1 MALRR
6 EAIITRI
13 RSMTGVRLI
22 PANLSSF
29 QREIC
34 GDNSEFG
41 SHMAS
46 QAVQLRKSVLETRI
60 ELPPKEL
67 DQIHDRPLRAHHA
80 TVAKP
85 QRRCSSRE
93 TECMVS
99 AMTDDERA
107 IRELVNVWLA
117 ASKAGDL
124 QTILSLMTN
133 DVIFMVPG
141 RRPFGKEAF
150 AAASQ
155 EMQNVSMEGISD
167 IQEIQVLGDW
177 AYLRNYIEMVVTP
190 PNGAPVRRSGYT
202 LTILRKGSDGRWR
215 LARDANLLTEAK

>member
-41 SHMAS
+41 SDMAS

-67 DQIHDRPLRAHHA
+67 DQIHDRPLRAI
-80 TVAKP
+80 
-85 QRRCSSRE
+85 
-93 TECMVS
+93 M
-99 AMTDDERA
+99 
-107 IRELVNVWLA
+107 
-117 ASKAGDL
+117 
-124 QTILSLMTN
+124 
-133 DVIFMVPG
+133 
-141 RRPFGKEAF
+141 
-150 AAASQ
+150 
-155 EMQNVSMEGISD
+155 
-167 IQEIQVLGDW
+167 
-177 AYLRNYIEMVVTP
+177 
-190 PNGAPVRRSGYT
+190 RRSQNPSGAVRDIYGYQRHEK
-202 LTILRKGSDGRWR
+202 LNAWYPR
-215 LARDANLLTEAK
+215 